1 MSNMNLQEQISR
13 MKSMMGLNEVVDI
26 DSDSYITMNI
36 KNFPK
41 YKEELTN
48 ILKSK
53 LVSSKGNF
61 LTFKNSIV
69 KGKDENGTPI
79 LTNDLNINNRFLN
92 YMVSMGSKKFNSLL
106 YDIFNKF
113 YNKSTKDKK
122 NTSEVINCNPSNF
135 EILGPI
141 TAKDD
146 KSLLNYWVNQPG
158 AKVYIIKLP
167 QECSNQLTV
176 EERKIYVTVE
186 PKENRVHF
194 PKGVPEKLR
203 GKKLG
208 TLIYLAMIKKLGYI
222 TSSMGSSPEIKMIYQ
237 DLLSNEKYASDI
249 MSLLL
254 QKQVLIFDKNSDVD
268 FKKIFNEFVS
278 NKFTDKSSVRI
289 SPTLQKVLG
298 EDYTNWYNDLETSS
312 EESISAN
319 IEKYKDLEPKGG
331 DTVVDT
337 RTNKIYSFDGE
348 WEQDGGKKM
357 SLISDKYE
365 SLVLPVED
373 KINFKVI
380 HRAFN

>member
-1 MSNMNLQEQISR
+1 MNLQEQISR
-13 MKSMMGLNEVVDI
+13 IQSMMGLKEVVDI
-26 DSDSYITMNI
+26 DGDSYITMNI

-53 LVSSKGNF
+53 LDNSKGDF
-61 LTFKNSIV
+61 LTFKNSVV

-79 LTNDLNINNRFLN
+79 LTNDLNIDNRFLN
-92 YMVSMGSKKFNSLL
+92 YMVSMGSKRFNSLL
-106 YDIFNKF
+106 YDIFSKF
-113 YNKSTKDKK
+113 YNKSIKDNK
-122 NTSEVINCNPSNF
+122 NTSDVINCNPSNF

-146 KSLLNYWVNQPG
+146 KSLLNYWVNQPSG
-158 AKVYIIKLP
+158 KVYIIKLP
-167 QECSNQLTV
+167 HECSNQLTV

-222 TSSMGSSPEIKMIYQ
+222 TSSMGNSPEIKMVYQ

-254 QKQVLIFDKNSDVD
+254 QKQVLIFDKNSDID

-289 SPTLQKVLG
+289 SPALQEVLG
-298 EDYTNWYNDLETSS
+298 EDYTNWYNNLETSS
-312 EESISAN
+312 EESISTK

-331 DTVVDT
+331 DTVVDI
-337 RTNKIYSFDGE
+337 RTNKIYSFNGE
-348 WEQDGGKKM
+348 WEQDKGKKI

-365 SLVLPVED
+365 SLLLPVED